1 MFVPNTVNTLS
12 TRWGHSYSHASEPL
26 MAGDTRGHVQC
37 RHFRMKLIDVG
48 MVTWMMKLRKLC
60 IRHRTL
66 IYGVYHADALLQ
78 SLAEFYIQF
87 LVAG

>member
-1 MFVPNTVNTLS
+1 
-12 TRWGHSYSHASEPL
+12 
-26 MAGDTRGHVQC
+26 
-37 RHFRMKLIDVG
+37 MKLIDVG